1 MLRRAGAL
9 PIRCP
14 MISIDSWNINS
25 VRLRIE
31 QVARMLRE
39 QQVDVLCLQE
49 IKCQEHQFPAQALA
63 DLGYVHQAVHGQK
76 GYHGVATV
84 CRLPFR

>member
-1 MLRRAGAL
+1 
-9 PIRCP
+9 
-14 MISIDSWNINS
+14 MISIASWNINS

-39 QQVDVLCLQE
+39 QAVDVLCLQE

-63 DLGYVHQAVHGQK
+63 DRKFAAWRAARSQPRREEV
-76 GYHGVATV
+76 
-84 CRLPFR
+84 R